1 LMEFASGL
9 TDGDVETMV
18 RTIVH
23 EQQDYLDGMPA
34 TDDVTLL
41 GIEFTA

>member
-1 LMEFASGL
+1 VLFRS
-9 TDGDVETMV
+9 
-18 RTIVH
+18 H

-41 GIEFTA
+41 GIEFTASAQ